1 MTAALVW
8 AAVGLGVGVLMAR
21 RRSAVTAFV
30 TLQTLLLVVLALTS
44 DHPLADRLGAAGA
57 LAFRAVVLGAALL
70 WLLVRAREPRPV
82 RAPVTPLVRAAAAV
96 GLALVLAAIA
106 PPLGLASVDVERGA
120 LGLVAFGIVCVATR
134 RLTVAQIA
142 GLLLVENGVALAA
155 LGVPHGTSLVIELG
169 VALDVVMISLV
180 AVAYHARIVEEF
192 GSGDAGELRSLRD

>member
-1 MTAALVW
+1 MGAMTVLTFGRRLFAELPFILNVPEGEYSVS
-8 AAVGLGVGVLMAR
+8 VGGDV
-21 RRSAVTAFV
+21 V
-30 TLQTLLLVVLALTS
+30 TLQIC
-44 DHPLADRLGAAGA
+44 H
-57 LAFRAVVLGAALL
+57 
-70 WLLVRAREPRPV
+70 
-82 RAPVTPLVRAAAAV
+82 
-96 GLALVLAAIA
+96 
-106 PPLGLASVDVERGA
+106 ERGA